1 MHAASTVV
9 NVTLLAAPVCPS
21 GTSRSPLPR
30 SVDHVGAVCP
40 GCGTVTALR
49 FCHVDVTVS
58 WEWLDPGPSSIVE
71 TVVMTDIALADPSRR
86 GRPGWIV
93 LRLASLL
100 ATVALLPLGGCGV
113 LDHGVL
119 GAAGPVADQT
129 RSLFLLVCTILIFVA
144 APVLLLTPIFAWH
157 YRLSNTKSAYR
168 PQWGF
173 NWPLEGFIWIPPA
186 IIVIVLAVFLW
197 RDTHKLDPY
206 KPLASPYPP
215 IEVQVVALDWKWLFI
230 YPDEGVASVNEL
242 VFPADH
248 PVHLSLTS
256 GTVMQSFFVPQ
267 LAGQIYAMA
276 GMTTQHNLAAS
287 RPGRFRGENVQF
299 NGMGFQNQKFPV
311 LAKSTDG
318 YASWLAQARS
328 GGKTL
333 DAGAYA
339 ALAARTLQAEPILF
353 GSVTSGLF
361 QTILAQNDPG
371 MHTAHGHH
379 PK

>member
-1 MHAASTVV
+1 
-9 NVTLLAAPVCPS
+9 
-21 GTSRSPLPR
+21 
-30 SVDHVGAVCP
+30 
-40 GCGTVTALR
+40 
-49 FCHVDVTVS
+49 
-58 WEWLDPGPSSIVE
+58 VE
-71 TVVMTDIALADPSRR
+71 IVVMTDTALADPCRS
-86 GRPGWIV
+86 GRPGRAA
-93 LRLASLL
+93 LRLASLS
-100 ATVALLPLGGCGV
+100 AIVALLPLGGCSV

-129 RSLFLLVCTILIFVA
+129 RSLFLLVCTILLFVA

-186 IIVIVLAVFLW
+186 IIVVVLAVLLW

-215 IEVQVVALDWKWLFI
+215 VEVQVVALDWKWLFI
-230 YPDEGVASVNEL
+230 YPDEGVASVNEF
-242 VFPADH
+242 VFPVDR

-276 GMTTQHNLAAS
+276 GMTTQLNLAAN
-287 RPGRFRGENVQF
+287 RPGRFRGENTQF
-299 NGMGFQNQKFPV
+299 NGMGFQNQKFLV
-311 LAKSTDG
+311 LAKSTDD

-328 GGKTL
+328 GRKIL
-333 DAGAYA
+333 DEGAYA
-339 ALAARTLQAEPILF
+339 ALTARSIQAEPILF
-353 GSVTSGLF
+353 GSVTPGLF
-361 QTILAQNDPG
+361 QTILAHDDPG
-371 MHTAHGHH
+371 MPTAHGHH